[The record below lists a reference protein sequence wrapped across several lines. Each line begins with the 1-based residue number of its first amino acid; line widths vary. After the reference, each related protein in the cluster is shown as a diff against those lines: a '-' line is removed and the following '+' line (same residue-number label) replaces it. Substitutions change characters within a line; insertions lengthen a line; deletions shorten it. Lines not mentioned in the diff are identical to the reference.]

1 MGTSNG
7 QRSSPIF
14 FAFLLLRTKLQC
26 QSWFFKQNTPFSKNM
41 AGCCSVFQRWLSL
54 FLYTVGLTISGYSY
68 YVSMAKKADENY
80 VALCDIDE
88 TISCSKVFTS
98 KYGKGFGLVE
108 LITGDENHPLNQPN
122 SLYGIIFYALFGLLY
137 LCSGSSN
144 FLANL
149 QFYSFLLANGMSCYL
164 GYILYFVLKD
174 LCVLCIS
181 TYAVSFILLLL
192 SYCKK
197 RSLRKKSS
205 SHMDTRNRYS
215 SRNEPTLPSTYDFKK
230 NI

>member
-1 MGTSNG
+1 MGRQTDNG
-7 QRSSPIF
+7 QVRF
-14 FAFLLLRTKLQC
+14 FCILLLIQI
-26 QSWFFKQNTPFSKNM
+26 KN
-41 AGCCSVFQRWLSL
+41 S
-54 FLYTVGLTISGYSY
+54 
-68 YVSMAKKADENY
+68 

-108 LITGDENHPLNQPN
+108 LITGDEKHPLNQPN

-137 LCSGSSN
+137 LCSGSSK

-149 QFYSFLLANGMSCYL
+149 QFFSFIIANGMSCYL
-164 GYILYFVLKD
+164 GYILYFVLQD
-174 LCVLCIS
+174 LCVLCLS
-181 TYAVSFILLLL
+181 TYAVNFILLILH
-192 SYCKK
+192 YCKK

-205 SHMDTRNRYS
+205 SHMDSYS
-215 SRNEPTLPSTYDFKK
+215 NRNEPTLPSFSSGSSNWKK